1 MKISKFIQK
10 IVNMTI
16 ILIIPSKI
24 GGFIVGLLSGYL
36 ILFVVLINLNIF
48 LQNSE
53 LFNESKVASFIIN
66 DTPILSNTWINYR
79 NTINNIYM
87 LGNDIAKDKITN
99 IEANSIAIDEMLKNK
114 IVSKDLII
122 DLIRVNKIKD
132 SVYLK
137 NILNKY

>member
-66 DTPILSNTWINYR
+66 DTPILSNTCSNYR